1 MNVIHL
7 ADRAE
12 NRRGPALADFK
23 PKVGGDETS
32 RAPRFRISRSVVIV
46 GVLGA
51 HVIAGALFAIPVIR
65 RAILEPAP
73 AEQSG
78 PPVAMMDMT
87 IAEQRLDAD
96 KVTKGAKTR
105 PPVLKSKSET
115 TPVQLARRAGIVLT
129 KPVTA
134 LLLVRVAHTGKPDNV
149 AVVESSGD
157 ARLDQV
163 AIDFARG
170 LEWAPALVAGRE
182 STMSIRLPVEF
193 QTGD

>member
-1 MNVIHL
+1 LNVINL

-32 RAPRFRISRSVVIV
+32 RPPRFRISRSVVIV
-46 GVLGA
+46 GVIGA

-73 AEQSG
+73 AEQAG

-87 IAEQRLDAD
+87 IAEQRMDAD

-105 PPVLKSKSET
+105 PPVL
-115 TPVQLARRAGIVLT
+115 ARQAGIVLT
-129 KPVTA
+129 KPATA
-134 LLLVRVAHTGKPDNV
+134 LVLVRVAHTGKPDDV

-163 AIDFARG
+163 AIEFARG

-193 QTGD
+193 HPGG